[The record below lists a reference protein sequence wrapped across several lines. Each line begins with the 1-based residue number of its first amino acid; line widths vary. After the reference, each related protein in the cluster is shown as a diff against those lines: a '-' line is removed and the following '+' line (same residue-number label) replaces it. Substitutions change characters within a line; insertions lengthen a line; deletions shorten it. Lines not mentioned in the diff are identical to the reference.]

1 MKSTTRLPPRIR
13 KSCTCKRGAWRHETR
28 KRRLTKPILEAAP
41 PQAVLASRL
50 PRHVAIIMD
59 GNGRWAKNRHLPRE
73 AGHVKGISAVRKV
86 VRAARE
92 LGLEYLTLYTFSTE
106 NWRRPESEVRHL
118 MGLFRRY
125 CRADIER
132 LHSHDVRVRFIGART
147 GLAPDIAEL
156 IESAETLTANNTALN
171 LAFAFNYGSREEL
184 ADAARRLAKIAAK
197 GELDPD
203 CITPDMLGNAM
214 QSAGIPDADL
224 VIRSGGERRLSNF
237 LLWQAAYAGLVF
249 TDKLWPDFGA
259 ADLEAALAEFARRE
273 RRFGGVPVEAAEAG
287 AALRSISADLFP
299 QVGRKG

>member
-1 MKSTTRLPPRIR
+1 M
-13 KSCTCKRGAWRHETR
+13 
-28 KRRLTKPILEAAP
+28 TKPISDPDPGLPHRPAP
-41 PQAVLASRL
+41 L

-59 GNGRWAKNRHLPRE
+59 GNGRWARNRLLPRE

-86 VRAARE
+86 VRAARALE
-92 LGLEYLTLYTFSTE
+92 LQYLTLYTFSTE

-125 CRADIER
+125 CRADIEK
-132 LHSHDVRVRFIGART
+132 LHAHNVRVRFIGARS

-156 IESAETLTANNTALN
+156 IESAETLTARNTALN

-184 ADAARRLAKIAAK
+184 ADAARYLARAACK
-197 GELDPD
+197 GELDPES
-203 CITPDMLGNAM
+203 ITPDLLGHNM

-237 LLWQAAYAGLVF
+237 LLWQAAYAELVF
-249 TDKLWPDFGA
+249 TDKLWPDFGT

-273 RRFGGVPVEAAEAG
+273 RRFGGVPPERSRASGIGQATLRAVPAFFGRAG
-287 AALRSISADLFP
+287 IKD
-299 QVGRKG
+299 